1 MKVTVKPSVK
11 YETAQRIS
19 AVKFTLHCGRCGAAC
34 SALGHAAAAFG
45 LPNSAKF
52 ADKGAKG
59 GGKAGTKR
67 KREESRGRGDAQQ
80 QALMAPGW
88 LRVR

>member
-1 MKVTVKPSVK
+1 MSYVKR
-11 YETAQRIS
+11 E
-19 AVKFTLHCGRCGAAC
+19 LHIRARCGAAC
-34 SALGHAAAAFG
+34 SVSGHAAAAFG
-45 LPNSAKF
+45 LPKSAEF